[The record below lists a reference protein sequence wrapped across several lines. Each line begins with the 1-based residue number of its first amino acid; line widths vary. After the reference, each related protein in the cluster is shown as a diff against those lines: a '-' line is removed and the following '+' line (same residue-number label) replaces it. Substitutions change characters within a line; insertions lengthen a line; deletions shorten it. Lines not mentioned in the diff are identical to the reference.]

1 MASAF
6 VGSTCDPVE
15 FYKAFPP
22 LGGGGGRGES
32 THDMRNYINFQKLG
46 EQSRIKPH
54 ALSDEVFFAAKRA
67 PKHNTFHFKQGE
79 QTKGELTSYAPQR
92 THYPLCQSF
101 FGASHYL

>member
-22 LGGGGGRGES
+22 LGGGGGAGES
-32 THDMRNYINFQKLG
+32 THDRRNYINFQKLE

-54 ALSDEVFFAAKRA
+54 ALGDEVFFC
-67 PKHNTFHFKQGE
+67 
-79 QTKGELTSYAPQR
+79 S
-92 THYPLCQSF
+92 
-101 FGASHYL
+101 